1 MNHIPCKLLAGTE
14 HWKLDPFKQ
23 GDMQSH
29 LLEESSFA
37 TLFPAYREKYL
48 REVSG
53 CPVVMEHRAAACT
66 TLGIRCRSA
75 AALAGLCARRVA
87 VAVAVAAE
95 PCVLLPPQVWPLV
108 TKALKEY
115 GVSCELNLV
124 EGRATPPPPPPPTR
138 VKLV

>member
-53 CPVVMEHRAAACT
+53 CPVVMEHHACT
-66 TLGIRCRSA
+66 TLGNRCRSA
-75 AALAGLCARRVA
+75 AAFAGLCARRVA
-87 VAVAVAAE
+87 VASVTAVAVAA
-95 PCVLLPPQVWPLV
+95 
-108 TKALKEY
+108 
-115 GVSCELNLV
+115 
-124 EGRATPPPPPPPTR
+124 GRAVCAAPAG
-138 VKLV
+138 LAACDQGA